1 MPPKA
6 KKTVL
11 YSSEPESESEN
22 EEIPPKPELTEPIGV
37 PVNLPKVEPLGKTP
51 ELTEQPF
58 EAGLEI
64 GKGKKA
70 KRGRPS
76 VEGAP
81 AVVKPEKKPLP
92 CSYCGKEYQ
101 TLFNLQRH
109 LNDNRCPIK
118 NDRDKKAFEKQ
129 QAMALEVIAK
139 SKKAKPIITHKDEQ
153 VEMVP
158 PKKPRKASAS
168 QKKEVKEEL
177 PEQPVQKAPAVPAV
191 PAPQQFTAPSGPAKP
206 RVMLRFG

>member
-1 MPPKA
+1 MPK
-6 KKTVL
+6 
-11 YSSEPESESEN
+11 SES
-22 EEIPPKPELTEPIGV
+22 
-37 PVNLPKVEPLGKTP
+37 LGKTP
-51 ELTEQPF
+51 ELTEPPF

-64 GKGKKA
+64 AKGKKA
-70 KRGRPS
+70 KRGRPPT
-76 VEGAP
+76 EGNQ

-92 CSYCGKEYQ
+92 CSFCGKEYQ

-118 NDRDKKAFEKQ
+118 NVQDKKAFEKQ

-139 SKKAKPIITHKDEQ
+139 SKKEKKEP
-153 VEMVP
+153 VEK

-168 QKKEVKEEL
+168 QKKEVQEEF
-177 PEQPVQKAPAVPAV
+177 PEQPVQKAPAVPA
-191 PAPQQFTAPSGPAKP
+191 PQQFTTPAKP

>member
-1 MPPKA
+1 MPTKA

-11 YSSEPESESEN
+11 YSSDPESESDN
-22 EEIPPKPELTEPIGV
+22 EEIPPKSELTEPIV
-37 PVNLPKVEPLGKTP
+37 TPVNLPKVEPLGKTP
-51 ELTEQPF
+51 ELTEPPF

-118 NDRDKKAFEKQ
+118 NDQDKKAFEKQ
-129 QAMALEVIAK
+129 QAMALEMITK
-139 SKKAKPIITHKDEQ
+139 SKKGKLTVTHKEEQ
-153 VEMVP
+153 VEK
-158 PKKPRKASAS
+158 PKKPRKASVSPKDGAS
-168 QKKEVKEEL
+168 QKKEVQEEL
-177 PEQPVQKAPAVPAV
+177 PEQPVQKAPAVPA
-191 PAPQQFTAPSGPAKP
+191 PQQFTAPAKP

>member
-22 EEIPPKPELTEPIGV
+22 EEIPPKSELTEPIV
-37 PVNLPKVEPLGKTP
+37 APVNLPKVEPLGKSD
-51 ELTEQPF
+51 ELTF

-92 CSYCGKEYQ
+92 CAYCKKEYQ

-118 NDRDKKAFEKQ
+118 NDQDKKAFEKQ

-158 PKKPRKASAS
+158 PKKQRKASAS

-177 PEQPVQKAPAVPAV
+177 PEQPVQKAPAVPA
-191 PAPQQFTAPSGPAKP
+191 PQQFTTPAKP

>member
-118 NDRDKKAFEKQ
+118 NDQDKKAFEKQ
-129 QAMALEVIAK
+129 QSMALEVIAK
-139 SKKAKPIITHKDEQ
+139 SKKEKKEP
-153 VEMVP
+153 VEK

-168 QKKEVKEEL
+168 QKKEVQEEL
-177 PEQPVQKAPAVPAV
+177 PEQPVQKAPAVPA
-191 PAPQQFTAPSGPAKP
+191 PQQFTAPAKP

>member
-22 EEIPPKPELTEPIGV
+22 EEIPPKSELTESIV
-37 PVNLPKVEPLGKTP
+37 APVNLPKVEPLGKSD
-51 ELTEQPF
+51 ELTF

-70 KRGRPS
+70 KRGRPP
-76 VEGAP
+76 VTEGAT

-118 NDRDKKAFEKQ
+118 NDQDKKAFEKQ

-158 PKKPRKASAS
+158 PKKPRKASV
-168 QKKEVKEEL
+168 KKEVKEEL
-177 PEQPVQKAPAVPAV
+177 PEQPVQKAPAVPA
-191 PAPQQFTAPSGPAKP
+191 PQQFTAPSGLAKP

>member
-22 EEIPPKPELTEPIGV
+22 EEIPPKSELTESIV
-37 PVNLPKVEPLGKTP
+37 APVNLPKVEPLGKSD
-51 ELTEQPF
+51 ELTF

-70 KRGRPS
+70 KRGRPP
-76 VEGAP
+76 VTEGAT

-118 NDRDKKAFEKQ
+118 NDQDKKAFEKQ
-129 QAMALEVIAK
+129 QAMALEVLSK
-139 SKKAKPIITHKDEQ
+139 SKKAKPIITHKGTTEEEQ
-153 VEMVP
+153 VEMTPV
-158 PKKPRKASAS
+158 KKPRKPPVSPKDGTS
-168 QKKEVKEEL
+168 QKKEVQEL
-177 PEQPVQKAPAVPAV
+177 PEPPKQ
-191 PAPQQFTAPSGPAKP
+191 PQQFTAPSVPPKP
-206 RVMLRFG
+206 RVTLRFG

>member
-22 EEIPPKPELTEPIGV
+22 EEIPPKSELTEPIVV
-37 PVNLPKVEPLGKTP
+37 PVNLPKSESLGKTP

-64 GKGKKA
+64 AKGKKA
-70 KRGRPS
+70 KRGRPP
-76 VEGAP
+76 VEGTTS
-81 AVVKPEKKPLP
+81 VVKPEKKPLP
-92 CSYCGKEYQ
+92 CSFCGKEYQ

-118 NDRDKKAFEKQ
+118 NDQDKKAFEKQ

-139 SKKAKPIITHKDEQ
+139 SKKEKKEP
-153 VEMVP
+153 VEK
-158 PKKPRKASAS
+158 PKKPRKASV
-168 QKKEVKEEL
+168 KKEVQEGL
-177 PEQPVQKAPAVPAV
+177 PEQPVQKAPAVPA
-191 PAPQQFTAPSGPAKP
+191 PQQFTAPTKP

>member
-1 MPPKA
+1 MPQKA

-11 YSSEPESESEN
+11 YSSDPESESEN
-22 EEIPPKPELTEPIGV
+22 EEIPPKSELTEPIV
-37 PVNLPKVEPLGKTP
+37 TPVNLPKVESLGKSD
-51 ELTEQPF
+51 ELTF

-70 KRGRPS
+70 KRGRPP
-76 VEGAP
+76 VTEGTT

-92 CSYCGKEYQ
+92 CSFCGKEYQ

-118 NDRDKKAFEKQ
+118 NDQDKKAFEKQ
-129 QAMALEVIAK
+129 QAMALEMIAK

-153 VEMVP
+153 VEK
-158 PKKPRKASAS
+158 PKKPRKASTS
-168 QKKEVKEEL
+168 QKKEVQEEL
-177 PEQPVQKAPAVPAV
+177 PEQPVQKAPAV